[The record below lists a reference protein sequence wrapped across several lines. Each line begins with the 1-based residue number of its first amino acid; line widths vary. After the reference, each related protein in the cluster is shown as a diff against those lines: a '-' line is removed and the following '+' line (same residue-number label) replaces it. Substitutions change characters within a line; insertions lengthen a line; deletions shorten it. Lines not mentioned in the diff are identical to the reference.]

1 VKYQGSAIAV
11 FLGQESGEL
20 IDAAEG
26 RFTEPFADIACR
38 NGGDLKLGQSGDAC
52 LHLLRTV
59 LQYCIH
65 NRQTGRGVADAV
77 PFGNE
82 GNDPELVQTFF
93 LIST

>member
-1 VKYQGSAIAV
+1 
-11 FLGQESGEL
+11 
-20 IDAAEG
+20 
-26 RFTEPFADIACR
+26 
-38 NGGDLKLGQSGDAC
+38 
-52 LHLLRTV
+52 LLRTV